1 MCKCQTES
9 KDPCGDGFS
18 FPRVKRDKP
27 RFEFSKFDASSLA
40 ALAELRDHF
49 QRLGRLIDGIGPSRP
64 TSLAAT
70 KLEETYMWSVRAIG
84 EAQQKENGG

>member
-9 KDPCGDGFS
+9 KGPSGPS
-18 FPRVKRDKP
+18 IRRAKP
-27 RFEFSKFDASSLA
+27 SRFEFSKFDASSLA